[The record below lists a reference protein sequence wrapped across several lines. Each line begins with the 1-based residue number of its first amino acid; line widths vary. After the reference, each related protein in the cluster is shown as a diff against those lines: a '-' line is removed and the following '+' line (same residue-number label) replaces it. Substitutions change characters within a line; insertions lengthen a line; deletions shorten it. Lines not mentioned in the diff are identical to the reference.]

1 VAVSGKKVGD
11 TSSRFNRRRAVDDS
25 IIRNL
30 YAIGTTAQKV
40 AEQTGLSLHTIKK
53 HYELLSAE
61 GVKRAKP

>member
-1 VAVSGKKVGD
+1 MAVSVKKVGE

-40 AEQTGLSLHTIKK
+40 AEQTGLSLHTVKK
-53 HYELLSAE
+53 YYELLSAD